1 MTKKRELHER
11 PDIKMFVQGDGER
24 AGNNL
29 IINNLIIN
37 NLIINNLIINN
48 LKFRFVLTPT
58 GRWRERTRKPRPRLP
73 STSGNTRLKSPQLQ
87 VSRESI
93 MYDKHYALG
102 WSGFLFLI

>member
-24 AGNNL
+24 AG
-29 IINNLIIN
+29 
-37 NLIINNLIINN
+37 NNLIINN

-93 MYDKHYALG
+93 MYGKHYALG